1 MEGGKKNH
9 KEYDKLELGDPDIK
23 LILVGDTAC
32 GKSK

>member
-1 MEGGKKNH
+1 MEKKQH
-9 KEYDKLELGDPDIK
+9 KEYDKMELGDPDLK